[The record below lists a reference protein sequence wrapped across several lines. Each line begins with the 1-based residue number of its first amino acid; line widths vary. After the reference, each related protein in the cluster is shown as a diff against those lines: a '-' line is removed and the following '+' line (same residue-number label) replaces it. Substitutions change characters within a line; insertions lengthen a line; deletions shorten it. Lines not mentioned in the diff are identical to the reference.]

1 MDKTLNQ
8 DEKKDKS
15 IEEYGQ
21 MTLENENGRRMI
33 HLLSI
38 IGEVEGHENAPGT
51 SKTTKYDHVLPMLAA
66 LEEDKRVEGM
76 LVLLNTS
83 GGDVDA
89 GLAIAE
95 MIASLSIPTV
105 SLVLGGSHSI
115 GVPLA
120 VSADYSF
127 IVPTGTMMIH
137 PVRMSGMIIGAAQTY
152 EYFEM
157 IQDRIL
163 NFVASHADIAY
174 DQLKRLMLNTE
185 MLTRDLGTVLVGQE
199 AVNKGLINEVGGI
212 RQAICKLH
220 SMMEK

>member
-1 MDKTLNQ
+1 MGQEGLTQKEQ
-8 DEKKDKS
+8 E
-15 IEEYGQ
+15 IEELGQ
-21 MTLENENGRRMI
+21 MTLEDESGQHKI

-38 IGEVEGHENAPGT
+38 IGEVEGHENASGN
-51 SKTTKYDHVLPMLAA
+51 SKTTKYDHVLPKLA
-66 LEEDKRVEGM
+66 EIEDDQSIDGL

-95 MIASLSIPTV
+95 MIASLSMPSV

-120 VSADYSF
+120 VASDYSF

-137 PVRMSGMIIGAAQTY
+137 PVRMSGMVIGTAQTY
-152 EYFEM
+152 EYFNM

-163 NFVASHADIAY
+163 SFVEKHSKIAY
-174 DQLKRLMLNTE
+174 GQLKRLMHNTE
-185 MLTRDLGTVLVGQE
+185 MLTKDLGTVLVGEQ
-199 AVNKGLINEVGGI
+199 AVKEGLIDEVGGSGRLLRSSI
-212 RQAICKLH
+212 R
-220 SMMEK
+220 

>member
-1 MDKTLNQ
+1 MGQADLTQ
-8 DEKKDKS
+8 KDQEV
-15 IEEYGQ
+15 EELGQ
-21 MTLENENGRRMI
+21 VTLEESGSRHRI

-38 IGEVEGHENAPGT
+38 IGEVEGHENASGN
-51 SKTTKYDHVLPMLAA
+51 SKTTKYDHVLPKLA
-66 LEEDKRVEGM
+66 EIEDDQRIEGL

-95 MIASLSIPTV
+95 MIASLSIPSV

-120 VSADYSF
+120 VSSDYSF

-137 PVRMSGMIIGAAQTY
+137 PVRMSGTVIGTAQTY
-152 EYFEM
+152 EYFNM

-163 NFVASHADIAY
+163 SFVASHSRIAY
-174 DQLKRLMLNTE
+174 DQLKRLMHNTE
-185 MLTRDLGTVLVGQE
+185 MLTKDLGTVLVGEQ
-199 AVNKGLINEVGGI
+199 AVKEGLINQVGGI
-212 RQAICKLH
+212 QDALKKLH
-220 SMMEK
+220 QMIDER